1 MKFFF
6 ITFILLSV
14 FGCNR
19 NIPVNCDCKFMFD
32 IALQKDNPKFSKYS
46 DLFDEDLYFSCVE
59 NYISENNLD
68 SNLDPLI
75 LDVYYFYTNLCPEY
89 EIHFD

>member
-1 MKFFF
+1 MKKYIIFGIFFSV
-6 ITFILLSV
+6 LSCKKNV
-14 FGCNR
+14 
-19 NIPVNCDCKFMFD
+19 PENCDCKFMFD
-32 IALQKDNPKFSKYS
+32 IAVQNENPKFSKHS
-46 DLFDEDLYFSCVE
+46 DLFDEDLYFSCVK
-59 NYISENNLD
+59 NYVSENNLD